1 MRPLGHCF
9 SKATLNDVR
18 WACTHAHHFAAS
30 RWARNTCPPY
40 TLAVALLLAC
50 APFGMASGAGDTTAG
65 NPELRQLLRSAQLWV
80 VRKRDD
86 LALDN
91 LNKARLLAPG
101 NPEALAQM
109 GLIALRQSRTQD
121 VTALLREL
129 KDQHPDSPATREL
142 EDAYRLATSDRQKL
156 AMAEFLSKK
165 AYKDRPQ
172 MLPILDE
179 LFPMGHRAGEPGLT
193 YYRLLGSIPA
203 QAAPAIA
210 GLKALGK
217 SLDGDPRPE
226 LETAIIQLRNDNTLI
241 EGLKKLVDLAQR
253 EDVDIDRVQ
262 TAFRYGLSDTERTPA
277 TEGLFK
283 AFEQRF
289 PGVPVEGKAPTPE
302 EPTAAPTPPHVETA
316 AERQERLRRERVEL
330 ATALARKAE
339 TAQQAGQL
347 GPAERQFREAMRL
360 DPADREYPLAL
371 GRLLLAQGRY
381 ADAEAVFRT
390 LLNADGRNVRAC
402 DGLMESLYQDGK
414 TAEAIDLGM
423 AFLKRNPSAD
433 GVRDIWVGHVRDE
446 ADRLAQAAQPEDAAR
461 LLKQAIDLAPQSG
474 WLRYDLAALDLR
486 GGDAERGK
494 SRFDTATPNA
504 EILYAQ
510 ALFLSRLEDYAGAL
524 AALAQIRAGE
534 ITPAITAF
542 QGKTQ
547 TRLGIQAALKTYRG
561 GKPEAA
567 LTHLSATCA
576 ALDDVDLA
584 WRCVDAYADMGAK
597 TEALRRAKRLVFRAS
612 PPAADDQLRYA
623 SLLLRSDEGEALRGV
638 LDALTA
644 RADLAQDQREE
655 LRALSMRQLVQQAWA
670 MRRRGQGELAVIEME
685 NALRDNPGNLGIA
698 STLAKIKLLDE
709 DFAGALDLYR
719 ALAKKYPDDLQLK
732 ISLAEALWQAGDEDE
747 ALRLLDTLEQAI
759 QPSDHENRID
769 LARVLALT
777 DQKARAERILA
788 AVRAA
793 KPLAPARYLDLA
805 KAEKRLRNYELAL
818 ADARAFMADQPAAPN
833 GQTSNPA
840 LQDAE
845 QLKQDIEN
853 RRFGYFS
860 SGIDVRQLSGTPGT
874 SQILN
879 IDVPNLLR
887 IADGYDGHYFVQSDF
902 SGVFAGD
909 LALSNF
915 GDAREF
921 GTVNALCV
929 AGSGGSGPRCAN
941 GAVSAHQL
949 AQGHTAGATTL
960 PASLNQQALGA
971 PIAIGYEADHWK
983 VDLGSTP
990 LGFPA
995 STIVGGVH
1003 VSGPLGIGYYSAEI
1017 YRRPAPNSLLSYAGT
1032 HDPVTG
1038 KPWGGVTLNGG
1049 GFYLGADVAKT
1060 QYGVLN
1066 TFLQGTANYLEGENV
1081 RDNAS
1086 VMVRTGGSWSF
1097 IEREDM
1103 RLSLGLTGMFIAYAN
1118 NQRHYTFGYGGYW
1131 SPQQYFSV
1139 APPIEWTGRWGNDLA
1154 YLVRA
1159 YVSYSY
1165 SHEEANPYYLDSVL
1179 QNSPLNGNA
1188 YFSSSSGPAF
1198 SYGVRGKI
1206 EYRVTPELYLGAHFE
1221 TAQSPFYTPNY
1232 GGIYFRYAFEPNGAP
1247 LTFPS
1252 ENPPPYYR
1260 Y

>member
-1 MRPLGHCF
+1 MR
-9 SKATLNDVR
+9 S
-18 WACTHAHHFAAS
+18 
-30 RWARNTCPPY
+30 
-40 TLAVALLLAC
+40 LAVVLLSAC
-50 APFGMASGAGDTTAG
+50 VPLHMAIGAGDTAAG
-65 NPELRQLLRSAQLWV
+65 SPELRQLLRSAQLWV
-80 VRKRDD
+80 VKKRDD

-121 VTALLREL
+121 VMALLQEL
-129 KDQHPDSPATREL
+129 KDQHPDSPAAREL

-172 MLPILDE
+172 MLPILQE
-179 LFPMGHRAGEPGLT
+179 LFPAGHREGEPGLT
-193 YYRLLGSIPA
+193 YYRLLGSIPT
-203 QAAPAIA
+203 QTAPAIA

-217 SLDGDPRPE
+217 SMDGDPRPG
-226 LETAIIQLRNDNTLI
+226 LETAIIQLRDDNTRI
-241 EGLKKLVDLAQR
+241 EGLKQLADLAQR

-262 TAFRYGLSDTERTPA
+262 MAFRYGLSDTERTPA

-289 PGVPVEGKAPTPE
+289 PGVPVEGKAATPG

-316 AERQERLRRERVEL
+316 AERQARLRRERMEL

-339 TAQQAGQL
+339 TAQKAGQF
-347 GPAERQFREAMRL
+347 GPAERQFREAMKL
-360 DPADREYPLAL
+360 DPSDREYPLAL
-371 GRLLLAQGRY
+371 GRLLLEQGRY
-381 ADAEAVFRT
+381 ADAEAVFRAV
-390 LLNADGRNVRAC
+390 LAADSHHVRAC
-402 DGLMESLYQDGK
+402 DGLMESLYKGGK
-414 TAEAIDLGM
+414 TAEAIALGM

-433 GVRDIWVGHVRDE
+433 GIRDIWVGHVRDE
-446 ADRLAQAAQPEDAAR
+446 ADRWVQAARPEDAAR
-461 LLKQAIDLAPQSG
+461 LLEQAIVLAPQSG
-474 WLRYDLAALDLR
+474 WLRYDLASLDFR
-486 GGDAERGK
+486 GGDAEQGT
-494 SRFDTATPNA
+494 SRFDTAMPNT
-504 EILYAQ
+504 EIRYAQ

-524 AALAQIRAGE
+524 AALAPIPARE
-534 ITPAITAF
+534 ITPAIAAF
-542 QGKTQ
+542 QSKTQ

-561 GKPEAA
+561 GRPEAA
-567 LTHLSATCA
+567 FSQLAAACA
-576 ALDDVDLA
+576 ALDDADLA
-584 WRCVDAYADMGAK
+584 WRCVDAYTDMGTK
-597 TEALRRAKRLVFRAS
+597 TEALRRAKRLVGRAS

-623 SLLLRSDEGEALRGV
+623 GLLLRTDEAGELRRV

-644 RADLAQDQREE
+644 RADLTQAQREA

-670 MRRRGQGELAVIEME
+670 LRRRGQGGLAVVELE
-685 NALRDNPGNLGIA
+685 NALRDNPDNLGIA
-698 STLAKIKLLDE
+698 STLAKIKLLDG
-709 DFAGALDLYR
+709 DFADARDLYR
-719 ALAKKYPDDLQLK
+719 RLVEKHPEDHQLK
-732 ISLAEALWQAGDEDE
+732 ISLAEALWQAGEEDE
-747 ALRLLDTLEQAI
+747 ALRLLDALEPAI
-759 QPSDHENRID
+759 PPADHEDRID
-769 LARVLALT
+769 LAGVLILT
-777 DQKARAERILA
+777 DQTARAERILA

-793 KPLAPARYLDLA
+793 KPLAPARYLGLA
-805 KAEKRLRNYELAL
+805 KTEKRLRNYELAL
-818 ADARAFMADQPAAPN
+818 ADARAFIADQPAAPN
-833 GQTSNPA
+833 GPTSNPE

-853 RRFGYFS
+853 RRFPYFS

-874 SQILN
+874 SQILS
-879 IDVPNLLR
+879 IDIPNLLR

-915 GDAREF
+915 GDVREF

-929 AGSGGSGPRCAN
+929 AGGGGSGPRCAN
-941 GAVSAHQL
+941 PAVSAYQL
-949 AQGHTAGATTL
+949 AQGHTTGATAL

-990 LGFPA
+990 LGFPV
-995 STIVGGVH
+995 SHIVGGVH

-1038 KPWGGVTLNGG
+1038 KLWGGVTLNGG

-1081 RDNAS
+1081 HDNAS

-1139 APPIEWTGRWGNDLA
+1139 APPIEWTGRWGNDLS

-1159 YVSYSY
+1159 YVSYAY
-1165 SHEEANPYYLDSVL
+1165 SHEQANPYYLDSAL

-1188 YFSSSSGPAF
+1188 YFSSSSGAAF

-1206 EYRVTPELYLGAHFE
+1206 EYRVTPTLYLGAHFE

-1232 GGIYFRYAFEPNGAP
+1232 GGIYFRYALGPNSAP
-1247 LTFPS
+1247 PTFPP